1 MGNAALDRV
10 DGGASLDGVDGGA
23 SLDRV
28 DGGASLDGNYL
39 IYPIYPI
46 YPIRPIFPILPV
58 VFVVFV
64 VLFSLSYP
72 ALIFS
77 AKAVGDDDCYLA
89 IWLGAFKAEIVA
101 MWGCRAV

>member
-1 MGNAALDRV
+1 MGN
-10 DGGASLDGVDGGA
+10 
-23 SLDRV
+23 
-28 DGGASLDGNYL
+28 ASLDGNYL
-39 IYPIYPI
+39 IYLIYPIHPICPI
-46 YPIRPIFPILPV
+46 YPIRPIFPIFPIFPILPV